1 MDLLTSK
8 LGLRWDIGFSK
19 DRRKKRERM
28 GEWEGSEWEEVKEG
42 RDGERKGNM
51 GMGSEGGREG
61 EQMNGKGMGR
71 REGKEG
77 DGWERRKDLRV
88 GRKIGGSKSRLVEWV
103 KV

>member
-1 MDLLTSK
+1 
-8 LGLRWDIGFSK
+8 
-19 DRRKKRERM
+19 M
-28 GEWEGSEWEEVKEG
+28 GDWEGSEWKGVKEG

-103 KV
+103 NI

>member
-1 MDLLTSK
+1 M
-8 LGLRWDIGFSK
+8 
-19 DRRKKRERM
+19 
-28 GEWEGSEWEEVKEG
+28 KEG

-77 DGWERRKDLRV
+77 DGWERRKD
-88 GRKIGGSKSRLVEWV
+88 
-103 KV
+103 

>member
-1 MDLLTSK
+1 M
-8 LGLRWDIGFSK
+8 
-19 DRRKKRERM
+19 
-28 GEWEGSEWEEVKEG
+28 KEG

-51 GMGSEGGREG
+51 GIGSEGGREG

-88 GRKIGGSKSRLVEWV
+88 GRKIGGSKSRLVE
-103 KV
+103 

>member
-1 MDLLTSK
+1 M
-8 LGLRWDIGFSK
+8 
-19 DRRKKRERM
+19 
-28 GEWEGSEWEEVKEG
+28 KEG
-42 RDGERKGNM
+42 RDGGGKGNM